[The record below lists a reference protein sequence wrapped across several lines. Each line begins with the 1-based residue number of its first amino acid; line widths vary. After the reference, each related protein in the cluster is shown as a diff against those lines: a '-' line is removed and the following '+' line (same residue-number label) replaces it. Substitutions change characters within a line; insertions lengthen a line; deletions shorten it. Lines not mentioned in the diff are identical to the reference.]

1 MGFLTNFFSNIKN
14 KFTNKK
20 NLPAPGAI
28 NINVFSDAQKEE
40 DELVNSF
47 VNASPTPHSIHTNIA
62 TKQSM
67 ELSYLLDMAYVAA
80 TADDSFYL
88 PHPYIVHHSGKN
100 AQMYE
105 EIYNKNLEF
114 TNEYFQKNIE
124 TSRKLDM
131 HSKPRFSLLDDIR
144 TVYPDFFHSMDKKI
158 SQDDYVL
165 YRKNKTELRKC
176 LSCSSVS
183 YSEEK
188 LSEEVLLSYK
198 DNLAKLI
205 DSLDFSRACQIE
217 DTFVLSELEMF
228 FQKLSE
234 LSVEEQRD
242 FASKE
247 ITIKEGQTVNILDFV
262 SKMQNERISR
272 LEKYSTIENLYNKL
286 ENQSKLK
293 LKIKEVNNENTE
305 HIHTQELHNNYDDEI
320 R

>member
-1 MGFLTNFFSNIKN
+1 MGFLTNFFDNIKN

-20 NLPAPGAI
+20 TLPAPGT
-28 NINVFSDAQKEE
+28 INVFSEVQKEE
-40 DELVNSF
+40 DELINTLTD
-47 VNASPTPHSIHTNIA
+47 ATPTPNSIHRNIS

-67 ELSYLLDMAYVAA
+67 ELSYLFDMAYVAA
-80 TADDSFYL
+80 TADNSFYL
-88 PHPYIVHHSGKN
+88 PHPYIVHHSGKYS
-100 AQMYE
+100 QMYE
-105 EIYNKNLEF
+105 ERYNKNIEF
-114 TNEYFQKNIE
+114 TNNYFQKNIE
-124 TSRKLDM
+124 TSRKLDI
-131 HSKPRFSLLDDIR
+131 HSKPRMTLIDNIR
-144 TVYPDFFHSMDKKI
+144 NVYPDFFHNMDKKI

-183 YSEEK
+183 YSEGK

-234 LSVEEQRD
+234 LSVEEQRN

-247 ITIKEGQTVNILDFV
+247 ITVKEGQTINILDFA
-262 SKMQNERISR
+262 SKIQNERLSR

-293 LKIKEVNNENTE
+293 LKIKEVNDENTE
-305 HIHTQELHNNYDDEI
+305 HIHTQELSNYYDDEI